1 LAAQIPSVSLRG
13 RRREGRP
20 LIVVDSVTKS
30 YRTKRSITHALDAT
44 SLEIA
49 EGEFVSVIG
58 PSGCGKST
66 LMMMIAGLIP
76 PTEGRIFVGGE
87 QVVSPIDDVGIVFQ
101 EDLLCQWKSTLD
113 NVLMQGAFRDVS
125 RDQLRERAVRMLERV
140 GLSEFADSY
149 PDELSGGMRQR
160 ASICR
165 ALVHNPSLLLM
176 DEPFGALDAMTR
188 DQMALDIQAMWADTQ
203 STVFFITH
211 SITEAVML
219 SDRVLVF
226 GPPPG
231 VLVDEVRVDLPRPRR
246 LSVREDPNY
255 AALVGRIRTRLE
267 DMGVIRD
274 YTTAEA

>member
-1 LAAQIPSVSLRG
+1 MTQTPEVSRRG
-13 RRREGRP
+13 GDETRDA
-20 LIVVDSVTKS
+20 LIVVDSVVKS
-30 YRTKRSITHALDAT
+30 YRGKRSITHALDTT

-49 EGEFVSVIG
+49 QGEFVSVIG

-66 LMMMIAGLIP
+66 LLMMIAGLIP

-87 QVVSPIDDVGIVFQ
+87 EVTSAIDDVGIVFQ
-101 EDLLCQWKSTLD
+101 EDLLLQWKSTLD
-113 NVLMQGAFRDVS
+113 NVLMQGAFRDIS
-125 RDQLRERAVRMLERV
+125 RDQLRERAVGMLEMV

-165 ALVHNPSLLLM
+165 ALVHNPSVLLM

-188 DQMALDIQAMWADTQ
+188 DQMALDIQGMWADTQ
-203 STVFFITH
+203 STVLFITH

-231 VLVDEVRVDLPRPRR
+231 RLVEEVVVDLPRPRH
-246 LSVREDPNY
+246 LSVREDPEY
-255 AALVGRIRTRLE
+255 AALVGRIRTLLE
-267 DMGVIRD
+267 EMGVIRD

>member
-1 LAAQIPSVSLRG
+1 MAAETADASLSESSEG
-13 RRREGRP
+13 RRP

-30 YRTKRSITHALDAT
+30 YRGKRSITHALDTT

-49 EGEFVSVIG
+49 EAEFVSIIG

-66 LMMMIAGLIP
+66 LLMMIAGLIP

-87 QVVSPIDDVGIVFQ
+87 EVVSPIEDVGIVFQ
-101 EDLLCQWKSTLD
+101 EDLLLQWKSTLD

-125 RDQLRERAVRMLERV
+125 RDQLRERAVEMLAMV
-140 GLSEFADSY
+140 GLSEFLDSY

-160 ASICR
+160 AAICR
-165 ALVHNPSLLLM
+165 ALVHNPSVLLM

-188 DQMALDIQAMWADTQ
+188 DQMALDIQAMWAETE

-231 VLVDEVRVDLPRPRR
+231 VLVDEVRVDLPRPRH
-246 LSVREDPNY
+246 LSVREDPKY

-274 YTTAEA
+274 YTTVEA